1 MSEPGDRRGEEEPAE
16 DEEFDEFYEDVG
28 EAQHLPADHPLMTRL
43 QGALHKQLSD
53 DNHRVELQLRE
64 KEETLKS
71 LRRER
76 EDVGVQLYG
85 FQQQLA
91 KMQMT
96 FERTHDNF
104 NIIQKYR
111 KEAEEQLKLL
121 SEEYEKKKQEVEDQ
135 ARKVNKAQDELNQL
149 NRTLNQV
156 EEYNRQMTSEI
167 AVTKTTTYTAEENVV
182 RLEKDKKKQ
191 DLLIDTMNEEMKRL
205 TEQANLI
212 QAQIISQSDET
223 QAARKT
229 LEEANSEMEK
239 IIESK
244 KELMNQWQELLRMM
258 KKRDEALQSV
268 HDKMRELQDREASV
282 DSELAGY
289 MLSIKKETEFGED
302 LEKNHSKIL
311 SEIDF
316 IKKKKKE
323 IKADIKILNEQYNM
337 LKEAQKTTEVE
348 IARFKNEIKSIKDQI
363 DVIDKN
369 IMRIH
374 QEITR
379 KKMDIMNVLSEKTT
393 TEKSADNRDKLAA
406 KILFAVG
413 EKETDLESVRNEIA
427 RVNIDVL
434 NTKQWIEV
442 LQKKDSDIDREVKE
456 KEGIKKKYERNIRE
470 NYDELKKKQLAR
482 DKLNKELE
490 KYRHS
495 VVDESAGPY
504 LAKLNN
510 IKQEIE
516 RKRQEMTRLEREW
529 IDQQTRLVDFQ
540 KKITESSEESQQL
553 RSRNTIMEQR
563 KMRLEGEVTIINKDI
578 FVIQN
583 GLKGLRTDMNKLN
596 LLLDKNNEAFVRV
609 ESENFNIEHDF
620 TERLK
625 ELERETVQ
633 IEGEIG
639 GVRTEKEDVLEEI
652 VEAERQILLWER
664 KIQLEKEMQQTIDPN
679 IGQKEMESMKKE
691 IHRMERKHDDLRKK
705 QEFLIKEM
713 ERAISKRET
722 IQLKYQP
729 KADQMPK
736 GGASVTKQISNL
748 KNTLRH
754 TTQNSQQL
762 EQSSQERLREMDEIA
777 ARIEGSTQR
786 VQEQEEQINQ
796 ATVEVLGTKMLKQAN
811 TWLITKNQLLAKRY
825 EEVREGKLR
834 LSMRE
839 EQLGPQLAEEVK
851 KTQAINEVLT
861 HVREEQPQFAV
872 FLEKLMN
879 WQ

>member
-1 MSEPGDRRGEEEPAE
+1 MFDIVCSVERCERQSRGQPGLGVRSILLTGNSNMSEPGDPPVGEQPEE
-16 DEEFDEFYEDVG
+16 DEEFDEFYDDVG
-28 EAQHLPADHPLMTRL
+28 EAPHLPADHPLMSRL
-43 QGALHKQLSD
+43 QAALHKQLSD

-85 FQQQLA
+85 VQQQLA
-91 KMQMT
+91 KMQMN

-111 KEAEEQLKLL
+111 KEAEEQLNIL
-121 SEEYEKKKQEVEDQ
+121 SEEYEKKRQEVEDQ

-156 EEYNRQMTSEI
+156 EEYNQQMTSEI
-167 AVTKTTTYTAEENVV
+167 AVTKTTTYTAEENVA
-182 RLEKDKKKQ
+182 RLEKAKKKQ
-191 DLLIDTMNEEMKRL
+191 DLLIDNMNEEMKRL

-229 LEEANSEMEK
+229 LDEANVEMQK
-239 IIESK
+239 ITDSK
-244 KELMNQWQELLRMM
+244 KELLNQWQELLRMM

-268 HDKMRELQDREASV
+268 YDKMRELSDREASV

-289 MLSIKKETEFGED
+289 VLSIKKETEHSEE
-302 LEKNHSKIL
+302 LEKNHSKTV

-323 IKADIKILNEQYNM
+323 IKADIKKLNEQYNM
-337 LKEAQKTTEVE
+337 LKESQKTTEIE
-348 IARFKNEIKSIKDQI
+348 IARFKSEKKAIKDQI

-369 IMRIH
+369 IMRLH
-374 QEITR
+374 QEIT
-379 KKMDIMNVLSEKTT
+379 KKKVEIMNVLSEKTT

-456 KEGIKKKYERNIRE
+456 KESIKKKYERNIRE

-482 DKLNKELE
+482 DKLNKELD
-490 KYRHS
+490 KYRHNL
-495 VVDESAGPY
+495 VDESAGPY

-516 RKRQEMTRLEREW
+516 RKREDVTRLEREW
-529 IDQQTRLVDFQ
+529 INQQTRLVDFQ
-540 KKITESSEESQQL
+540 KQMGESSEESQQL
-553 RSRNTIMEQR
+553 RSKNTIMEQR
-563 KMRLEGEVTIINKDI
+563 KIRLEGEVEIINKDI
-578 FVIQN
+578 FTIQN

-596 LLLDKNNEAFVRV
+596 LLLDKNKEAFSRV
-609 ESENFNIEHDF
+609 GVENFNIEHDF
-620 TERLK
+620 TEKLK
-625 ELERETVQ
+625 ESEQESVE
-633 IEGEIG
+633 IEGEISEIRAG
-639 GVRTEKEDVLEEI
+639 KEGVLEEI

-691 IHRMERKHDDLRKK
+691 IHRMERKHDDLRKV
-705 QEFLIKEM
+705 L
-713 ERAISKRET
+713 SPLET
-722 IQLKYQP
+722 GIP
-729 KADQMPK
+729 D
-736 GGASVTKQISNL
+736 
-748 KNTLRH
+748 
-754 TTQNSQQL
+754 
-762 EQSSQERLREMDEIA
+762 
-777 ARIEGSTQR
+777 
-786 VQEQEEQINQ
+786 
-796 ATVEVLGTKMLKQAN
+796 
-811 TWLITKNQLLAKRY
+811 
-825 EEVREGKLR
+825 
-834 LSMRE
+834 
-839 EQLGPQLAEEVK
+839 
-851 KTQAINEVLT
+851 
-861 HVREEQPQFAV
+861 
-872 FLEKLMN
+872 
-879 WQ
+879 